1 MLNKLA
7 IFHSLLGTYFMSKF
21 SPVKSGGNT
30 LDAVNTRAFLQ
41 QAVDHYPRLAAF
53 SFTLKLPYR
62 EVMSE

>member
-1 MLNKLA
+1 
-7 IFHSLLGTYFMSKF
+7 MSKF